1 MKMVDPPKTEVLD
14 DDKRLDILSRYSVLD
29 TPRIA
34 IEAAGLG
41 TWIIDLETKAFI
53 PCPRMK
59 ELFGFHLD
67 EEMSYEALVGQ
78 ISDKYRKKVT
88 DAINA
93 TINNRGQFSMEFP
106 VLGFRDQKL
115 RWINVLGAINADAT
129 TNLSCFVGVIID
141 ITEQKEEQKRRSKL
155 IGMVSH
161 ELRTPLTTLKA
172 YVQMLQGWAKKRKDS
187 FTMSTLVK
195 VERQVRKMGTMI
207 AGFLNVS
214 QIDSG
219 KIQVDLQEFDVD
231 EVIKE
236 AIEETS
242 LINPTHTITFSP
254 CENITIK
261 ADRDKIEQVV
271 INLLSNAVKY
281 SPREKAIEIS
291 CKLIDNN
298 VQVCVTDKGMGIKQK
313 DVKKLFKRYYRVQS
327 EPMKRIPGFGIGLYL
342 CAEIIKYHKGNI
354 WVQSEEGKGSEFYFT
369 LPVQIT

>member
-1 MKMVDPPKTEVLD
+1 
-14 DDKRLDILSRYSVLD
+14 
-29 TPRIA
+29 
-34 IEAAGLG
+34 
-41 TWIIDLETKAFI
+41 
-53 PCPRMK
+53 
-59 ELFGFHLD
+59 
-67 EEMSYEALVGQ
+67 MSYESLVGQ
-78 ISDKYRKKVT
+78 ISEKYRKAVT
-88 DAINA
+88 EAIKA
-93 TINNRGQFSMEFP
+93 TINNSGQFSMEFP
-106 VLGFRDQKL
+106 ILGFRDQKH
-115 RWINVLGAINADAT
+115 RWLKVLGDLNTDTT

-141 ITEQKEEQKRRSKL
+141 ITEQKEEQKRRSKF

-219 KIQVDLQEFDVD
+219 KIHLNLQEFNLD

-242 LINPTHTITFSP
+242 LVNPTHTIAFSP
-254 CENITIK
+254 CENITIN

-271 INLLSNAVKY
+271 INLLTNAVKY
-281 SPREKAIEIS
+281 SPKEKAIEIS
-291 CKLIDNN
+291 CKLIDSNA
-298 VQVCVTDKGMGIKQK
+298 QVCVTDKGMGIKQK

-327 EPMKRIPGFGIGLYL
+327 ESMKKIPGFGIGLYL
-342 CAEIIKYHKGNI
+342 CAEIIKYHKGKI
-354 WVQSEEGKGSEFYFT
+354 WVKSEEGKGSEFYFT
-369 LPVQIT
+369 LPV